1 MLTCKKVE
9 IRVINK
15 LSLKFS
21 ILNMFD
27 ELYISDAQ
35 NNDSNNSAYQD
46 FDAKSAGVFI
56 GYGRRYSLSAR
67 FTF

>member
-1 MLTCKKVE
+1 MVIFVIEEDMFKKNLKKNLLDE
-9 IRVINK
+9 I
-15 LSLKFS
+15 
-21 ILNMFD
+21 
-27 ELYISDAQ
+27 YISDAQ
-35 NNDSNNSAYQD
+35 NNDPYNAIYQD